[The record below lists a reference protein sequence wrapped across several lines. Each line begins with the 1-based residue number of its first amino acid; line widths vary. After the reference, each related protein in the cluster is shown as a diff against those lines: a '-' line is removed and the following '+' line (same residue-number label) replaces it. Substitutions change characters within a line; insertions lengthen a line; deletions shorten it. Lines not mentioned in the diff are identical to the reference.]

1 MLTLH
6 QLACWTVVE
15 LHDCVWL
22 FQEEEVS
29 DDMLDLHAVIDHMQG
44 LEDEIIED
52 YKQSSEVLN

>member
-1 MLTLH
+1 M
-6 QLACWTVVE
+6 VE